1 MDKMKE
7 NTWPPPSGY
16 SKRPED
22 HSSSFKLVVSMSDTV
37 RSVTLEEG
45 TSYTIGRDRT
55 CDIVVAHNSVSRKHS
70 LLRVGHHPEIEDTG
84 SRNGTRVDGRLLTT
98 GERASLRAGSIV
110 HLGSVTMFVL
120 DESAPHEPKS
130 SRNSSSSWR
139 AATPIHAATDSELA
153 PGFVLRDERMLAL
166 YRSVRVIA
174 ESSMPVLV
182 LGETGVGKEVLAH
195 SINAMSSRRTRPFV
209 KFNAAALPESLA
221 ESELFGHVRGAFTG
235 ADKTKEGLFEAAN
248 GGTLFLDEVGEVSL
262 QTQAKLLRVI
272 ETGELFR
279 VGAAKPTTVDVRVI
293 SATNRDLSAL
303 ISARQFRADLYYRLS
318 GVTLHIPPL
327 RDRPA
332 DIPALTEF
340 FANAYARKTGKPAP
354 SLSAEAMAAL
364 CAHRW
369 PGNARELKNVVE
381 RACLVAGAARV
392 EVDHLHLKVEQVEWL
407 GDGDAREL
415 TDVVSS
421 PESKAVVARL
431 RGTAPK
437 GAGVGAAEAGPPSSG
452 DLADKLR
459 QELARQERERIEAAL
474 ANTSGNQVMAA
485 RLLGISRRTLIN
497 RLDALG
503 ISRPRKGRS

>member
-1 MDKMKE
+1 MKE
-7 NTWPPPSGY
+7 NTVPPPSGY
-16 SKRPED
+16 PKQSEGR
-22 HSSSFKLVVSMSDTV
+22 SSSFKLVVSMSDTV
-37 RSVTLEEG
+37 RSVTLEKG
-45 TSYTIGRDRT
+45 ASYTIGRDRT

-70 LLRVGHHPEIEDTG
+70 IVRVGRQPEIEDTG

-98 GERASLRAGSIV
+98 GERAPLRAGSIV

-120 DESAPHEPKS
+120 EESAPHEPHS
-130 SRNSSSSWR
+130 ARSSSSSWR
-139 AATPIHAATDSELA
+139 VAKPIHAAPESELA
-153 PGFVLRDERMLAL
+153 PGFVLKDERMLAL

-174 ESSMPVLV
+174 ESHMPVLV

-195 SINAMSSRRTRPFV
+195 SINAMSSRCTRPFV

-248 GGTLFLDEVGEVSL
+248 GGTLFLDEVGELSL

-279 VGAAKPTTVDVRVI
+279 VGAPKPTTVDVRI
-293 SATNRDLSAL
+293 LSATNRDLSSL
-303 ISARQFRADLYYRLS
+303 IAARQFRADLYYRLS

-340 FANAYARKTGKPAP
+340 FANACARKAGKPAP

-381 RACLVAGAARV
+381 RAVLVAGAARIEV
-392 EVDHLHLKVEQVEWL
+392 EHLQLKVEQVEWL
-407 GDGDAREL
+407 GDGDVREL
-415 TDVVSS
+415 TEVISS
-421 PESKAVVARL
+421 PESKGTVARL
-431 RGTAPK
+431 RGVTPN
-437 GAGVGAAEAGPPSSG
+437 GAGAGAAETGPKSG
-452 DLADKLR
+452 SGLADKLR
-459 QELARQERERIEAAL
+459 QELARQERDRIEAAL
-474 ANTSGNQVMAA
+474 GKTSGNQVMAA

-503 ISRPRKGRS
+503 ISRPRKGRSS